1 MSDSAISAWK
11 RLLFSKIMLEKN
23 KSHKIAYI
31 AIMAALCIVSNMFE
45 FKLADTQFSLTLAIS
60 ALTGLII
67 GPLFGFVACFIG
79 DLVGFFYH
87 SSGFAYMPFIGISM
101 GLTAFLFGVVFN
113 GISIKNKL
121 GWAIKIIIASVAS
134 FLLCTVLINT
144 TAFWL
149 LYAPT
154 TPYFTY
160 LVSRLFLKGQIWSSL
175 FNYGLLFVI
184 IPAVNK
190 VKALKIDIS

>member
-11 RLLFSKIMLEKN
+11 RLLFSKTMLEKN

-87 SSGFAYMPFIGISM
+87 
-101 GLTAFLFGVVFN
+101 L
-113 GISIKNKL
+113 
-121 GWAIKIIIASVAS
+121 
-134 FLLCTVLINT
+134 
-144 TAFWL
+144 
-149 LYAPT
+149 
-154 TPYFTY
+154 
-160 LVSRLFLKGQIWSSL
+160 
-175 FNYGLLFVI
+175 
-184 IPAVNK
+184 
-190 VKALKIDIS
+190 